1 MDTNNNIAE
10 EVKSALDSIT
20 HIQEI
25 KTPPFFKDKTMR
37 KLFDAK
43 VAEEKIVFSW
53 FTPKLQLA
61 SLVCVIALNIFA
73 FIQLK
78 STTYDSNVSNF
89 AENYSLFT
97 NSETSILN

>member
-1 MDTNNNIAE
+1 MNTNNNIAE
-10 EVKSALDSIT
+10 KVKSTFESID
-20 HIQEI
+20 HIQDI
-25 KTPPFFKDKTMR
+25 KTSPFFKDKTMR
-37 KLFDAK
+37 KLFDAE
-43 VAEEKIVFSW
+43 VEEDKIVFSW

-61 SLVCVIALNIFA
+61 SLVCVIALNVFA

-89 AENYSLFT
+89 SENYSLST

>member
-43 VAEEKIVFSW
+43 VAEEKIIFYW

-61 SLVCVIALNIFA
+61 TLVCFITLNAFAL
-73 FIQLK
+73 IQLK
-78 STTYDSNVSNF
+78 TTIYDSNVSNF
-89 AENYSLFT
+89 GENYSLS
-97 NSETSILN
+97 NNNETSILN

>member
-1 MDTNNNIAE
+1 MRTNNNIAE
-10 EVKSALDSIT
+10 KVKSTFESID
-20 HIQEI
+20 HIQDI
-25 KTPPFFKDKTMR
+25 KMPPFFKDKTMR

-43 VAEEKIVFSW
+43 AAEKKIVFSW

-61 SLVCVIALNIFA
+61 TLVCVIALNAFG

-89 AENYSLFT
+89 AENYSLSA

>member
-61 SLVCVIALNIFA
+61 TLVCIIVFKCFCLN
-73 FIQLK
+73 
-78 STTYDSNVSNF
+78 
-89 AENYSLFT
+89 
-97 NSETSILN
+97 SIKN

>member
-1 MDTNNNIAE
+1 MDTNNNIVE
-10 EVKSALDSIT
+10 EVKSALNSIT

-43 VAEEKIVFSW
+43 VAEEKIIFYW

-61 SLVCVIALNIFA
+61 TLVCVYYFKCFCLNSI
-73 FIQLK
+73 K
-78 STTYDSNVSNF
+78 NYD
-89 AENYSLFT
+89 L
-97 NSETSILN
+97 

>member
-1 MDTNNNIAE
+1 MKTNNNIAE
-10 EVKSALDSIT
+10 EVKSTFESIE

-25 KTPPFFKDKTMR
+25 KTPPYFKDRTMQ
-37 KLFDAK
+37 KLFDAE
-43 VAEEKIVFSW
+43 VAEENIVFSW

-61 SLVCVIALNIFA
+61 TLVCFIALNAFA

-89 AENYSLFT
+89 AENYSLST
-97 NSETSILN
+97 NSKTSILN

>member
-1 MDTNNNIAE
+1 MDTNNNIVE
-10 EVKSALDSIT
+10 EVKSALNSIT

-43 VAEEKIVFSW
+43 VAEEKIFYW

-61 SLVCVIALNIFA
+61 TLVCFITLNAFAL
-73 FIQLK
+73 IQLK
-78 STTYDSNVSNF
+78 TTIYDSNVSNF
-89 AENYSLFT
+89 GENYSLS
-97 NSETSILN
+97 NNNETSILN

>member
-61 SLVCVIALNIFA
+61 TLVCIIALNA
-73 FIQLK
+73 FCL
-78 STTYDSNVSNF
+78 
-89 AENYSLFT
+89 
-97 NSETSILN
+97 NSIKKLRFMIVMYPILGRIIVCLTIMKLQF